1 MMFCSCV
8 YIISSISTT
17 VNCSHGLSRR
27 TTEGEFIMHSLELET
42 ILLTAPSRNVAS
54 QVLSILKGTKDR
66 SLDTRRCLYA
76 RSGRS
81 RHFAIVVFVDKA
93 HKIQQST
100 GITVLII

>member
-1 MMFCSCV
+1 MFCSCV

-27 TTEGEFIMHSLELET
+27 TTEGEFIMHS
-42 ILLTAPSRNVAS
+42 SRNVAS
-54 QVLSILKGTKDR
+54 QVLSILKGMKDR